1 MIEWRDEGVLL
12 AVRKHGENAVII
24 DVLTQSHGRHAGVVR
39 GGAGRKQAP
48 VLQPGAQLD
57 LVWKARLEEH
67 LGSFT
72 VEPLRSRAAQVMT
85 DPLALAGLSSTVGL
99 LCFSLPEREIYP
111 KLYTISVNLLDL
123 MCVTDA
129 WPLAYLQWEIQLL
142 EMLGFGLDLSRCAVS
157 GGIDDLT
164 YISPKTGR
172 AVAAHHAGE
181 WKTRLLPLVPCM
193 KGEGNA
199 ENNEISEGLRTTGHF
214 LEKWLAPS
222 LGDRP
227 LPVAR
232 QRLVDRLILSARA

>member
-24 DVLTQSHGRHAGVVR
+24 DVLTQRHGRHSGVVR

-57 LVWKARLEEH
+57 LVWKARLEQH

-85 DPLALAGLSSTVGL
+85 NPLALAGLSSTVGL

-111 KLYTISVNLLDL
+111 NLYTISVNLLDL

-142 EMLGFGLDLSRCAVS
+142 EMLGFGLDLNQCAVS
-157 GGIDDLT
+157 GEIEDLT
-164 YISPKTGR
+164 YVSPKTGR

-181 WKTRLLPLVPCM
+181 WKMRLLPLVPCM

-232 QRLVDRLILSARA
+232 QRLVDRLILSART

>member
-199 ENNEISEGLRTTGHF
+199 QNNEISEGLRTTGHF

>member
-1 MIEWRDEGVLL
+1 LIEWRDEGVLL

>member
-85 DPLALAGLSSTVGL
+85 DPLALAGLNSTVGL

>member
-142 EMLGFGLDLSRCAVS
+142 EMLGFVLDLSRCAVS

>member
-1 MIEWRDEGVLL
+1 M
-12 AVRKHGENAVII
+12 H
-24 DVLTQSHGRHAGVVR
+24 

>member
-1 MIEWRDEGVLL
+1 LIEWRDEGVLL

-157 GGIDDLT
+157 GEIDDLI

-199 ENNEISEGLRTTGHF
+199 ENSEISEGLRTTGHF

-227 LPVAR
+227 LPMAR
-232 QRLVDRLILSARA
+232 QRLVDRLILSARV

>member
-199 ENNEISEGLRTTGHF
+199 ENNEILEGLRTTGHF

>member
-48 VLQPGAQLD
+48 ILQPGAQLD

-111 KLYTISVNLLDL
+111 KLYTKSVNLLDL

-157 GGIDDLT
+157 GEIDDLA

-181 WKTRLLPLVPCM
+181 WKMRLLPLVPCM

-227 LPVAR
+227 LPMAR
-232 QRLVDRLILSARA
+232 QRLVDRLILSARV

>member
-181 WKTRLLPLVPCM
+181 WKMRLLPL
-193 KGEGNA
+193 
-199 ENNEISEGLRTTGHF
+199 
-214 LEKWLAPS
+214 
-222 LGDRP
+222 
-227 LPVAR
+227 
-232 QRLVDRLILSARA
+232 

>member
-48 VLQPGAQLD
+48 ILQPGAQLD

-157 GGIDDLT
+157 GEIDDLA

-181 WKTRLLPLVPCM
+181 WKMRLLPLVPCM

-227 LPVAR
+227 LPMAR
-232 QRLVDRLILSARA
+232 QRLVDRLILSARV

>member
-24 DVLTQSHGRHAGVVR
+24 DVLTQRHGRHSGVVR

-57 LVWKARLEEH
+57 LVWKARLEQH

-85 DPLALAGLSSTVGL
+85 NPLALAGLSSTVGL

-111 KLYTISVNLLDL
+111 NLYTISVNLLDL

-142 EMLGFGLDLSRCAVS
+142 EMLGFGLDLNQCAVS
-157 GGIDDLT
+157 GEIEDLT
-164 YISPKTGR
+164 YVSPKTGR
-172 AVAAHHAGE
+172 AVAAHHAGK
-181 WKTRLLPLVPCM
+181 WKMRLLPLVPCM

-232 QRLVDRLILSARA
+232 QRLVDRLILSART

>member
-24 DVLTQSHGRHAGVVR
+24 DVLTQRHGRHSGVVR

-85 DPLALAGLSSTVGL
+85 NPLALAGLSSTVGL

-111 KLYTISVNLLDL
+111 NLYTISVNLLDL

-142 EMLGFGLDLSRCAVS
+142 EMLGFGLDLNQCAVS
-157 GGIDDLT
+157 GEIEDLT
-164 YISPKTGR
+164 FVSPKTGR

-181 WKTRLLPLVPCM
+181 WKMRLLPLVPCM

-232 QRLVDRLILSARA
+232 QRLVDRLILSART

>member
-1 MIEWRDEGVLL
+1 MIEWRDEGFLL

-199 ENNEISEGLRTTGHF
+199 KNNEISEGLRTTGHF

>member
-12 AVRKHGENAVII
+12 AVRKHGEHAVII

>member
-24 DVLTQSHGRHAGVVR
+24 DVLTQRHGRHSGVVR

-85 DPLALAGLSSTVGL
+85 NPLALAGLTSTVGL

-111 KLYTISVNLLDL
+111 NLYTISVNLLDL

-142 EMLGFGLDLSRCAVS
+142 EMLGFGLDLNQCAVS
-157 GGIDDLT
+157 GEIEDLT
-164 YISPKTGR
+164 FVSPKTGR

-181 WKTRLLPLVPCM
+181 WKMRLLPLVPCM

-232 QRLVDRLILSARA
+232 QRLVDRLILSART

>member
-1 MIEWRDEGVLL
+1 MYKRQ
-12 AVRKHGENAVII
+12 GENAVII

-111 KLYTISVNLLDL
+111 NLYTISVNLLDL

-232 QRLVDRLILSARA
+232 QRLVCLLYTSDAADE

>member
-1 MIEWRDEGVLL
+1 
-12 AVRKHGENAVII
+12 
-24 DVLTQSHGRHAGVVR
+24 
-39 GGAGRKQAP
+39 
-48 VLQPGAQLD
+48 LQPGAQLD

>member
-1 MIEWRDEGVLL
+1 M
-12 AVRKHGENAVII
+12 
-24 DVLTQSHGRHAGVVR
+24 
-39 GGAGRKQAP
+39 
-48 VLQPGAQLD
+48 QPGAQLD

>member
-111 KLYTISVNLLDL
+111 NLYTISVNLLDL

>member
-99 LCFSLPEREIYP
+99 LCFSLPEREIYAN
-111 KLYTISVNLLDL
+111 LYTISVNLLDL

>member
-67 LGSFT
+67 LGSFM

-85 DPLALAGLSSTVGL
+85 DPLALAGLNSTVGL

>member
-1 MIEWRDEGVLL
+1 M
-12 AVRKHGENAVII
+12 
-24 DVLTQSHGRHAGVVR
+24 
-39 GGAGRKQAP
+39 
-48 VLQPGAQLD
+48 
-57 LVWKARLEEH
+57 
-67 LGSFT
+67 
-72 VEPLRSRAAQVMT
+72 EPLRSRAAQVMT
-85 DPLALAGLSSTVGL
+85 NPLALAGLSSTVGL

-111 KLYTISVNLLDL
+111 NLYTISVNLLDL

-142 EMLGFGLDLSRCAVS
+142 EMLGFGLDLNQCAVS
-157 GGIDDLT
+157 GEIEDLT
-164 YISPKTGR
+164 FVSPKTGR

-181 WKTRLLPLVPCM
+181 WKMRLLPLVPCM

-227 LPVAR
+227 LPMAR
-232 QRLVDRLILSARA
+232 QRLVDRLILSART

>member
-1 MIEWRDEGVLL
+1 LIEWRDEGVLL

-67 LGSFT
+67 LGSFM

>member
-1 MIEWRDEGVLL
+1 LIEWRDEGVLL

-193 KGEGNA
+193 RGEGNA

>member
-24 DVLTQSHGRHAGVVR
+24 DVLTQRHGRHSGVVR

-57 LVWKARLEEH
+57 LVWKARLEQH

-85 DPLALAGLSSTVGL
+85 NPLALAGLTSTVGL
-99 LCFSLPEREIYP
+99 LCFSLPEREIYSN
-111 KLYTISVNLLDL
+111 LYTISVNLLDL

-142 EMLGFGLDLSRCAVS
+142 EMLGFGLDLNQCAVS
-157 GGIDDLT
+157 GEIEDLT
-164 YISPKTGR
+164 FVSPKTGR

-181 WKTRLLPLVPCM
+181 WKMRLLPLVPCM

-232 QRLVDRLILSARA
+232 QRLVDRLILSART

>member
-67 LGSFT
+67 LGSFK

>member
-39 GGAGRKQAP
+39 GGAGRKQAS

-85 DPLALAGLSSTVGL
+85 NPLALAGLSSTVGL

>member
-99 LCFSLPEREIYP
+99 LYFSLPEREIYP

>member
-1 MIEWRDEGVLL
+1 LIEWRDEGVLL

-111 KLYTISVNLLDL
+111 NLYTISVNLLDL

>member
-111 KLYTISVNLLDL
+111 KLYAKSVNLLDL

-157 GGIDDLT
+157 GEIDDLT

-227 LPVAR
+227 LPMAR
-232 QRLVDRLILSARA
+232 QRLVDRLILSARV

>member
-48 VLQPGAQLD
+48 ILQPGAQLD

-157 GGIDDLT
+157 GEIDDLA

-181 WKTRLLPLVPCM
+181 WKMRLLPLVPCM

-222 LGDRP
+222 L
-227 LPVAR
+227 
-232 QRLVDRLILSARA
+232 

>member
-193 KGEGNA
+193 RGEGNA

>member
-1 MIEWRDEGVLL
+1 MKIIIINLL

-199 ENNEISEGLRTTGHF
+199 QNNEISEGLRTTGHF

>member
-1 MIEWRDEGVLL
+1 MIEWRDGGVLL

-199 ENNEISEGLRTTGHF
+199 QNNEISEGLRTTGYF

>member
-85 DPLALAGLSSTVGL
+85 NPLALAGLSSTVGL

>member
-24 DVLTQSHGRHAGVVR
+24 DVLTQRHGRHSGVVR

-85 DPLALAGLSSTVGL
+85 NPLALAGLTSTVGL

-111 KLYTISVNLLDL
+111 NLYTISVNLLDL

-142 EMLGFGLDLSRCAVS
+142 EMLGFGLDLNQCAVS
-157 GGIDDLT
+157 GEIEDLT
-164 YISPKTGR
+164 YVSPKTGR

-181 WKTRLLPLVPCM
+181 WQMRLLPLVPCM

-232 QRLVDRLILSARA
+232 QRLVDRLILSART

>member
-1 MIEWRDEGVLL
+1 LIEWRDEGVLL

-67 LGSFT
+67 LGSFM

-85 DPLALAGLSSTVGL
+85 DPLALAGLNSTVGL